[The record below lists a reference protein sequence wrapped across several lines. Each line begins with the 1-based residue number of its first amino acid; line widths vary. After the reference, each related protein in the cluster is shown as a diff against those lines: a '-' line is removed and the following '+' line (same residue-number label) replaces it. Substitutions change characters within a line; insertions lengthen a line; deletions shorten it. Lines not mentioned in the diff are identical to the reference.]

1 MIILLLLLILLLITL
16 SIATAYFAYKSYKFG
31 LIILNTQD
39 AIEDA
44 LDIFDERYAKMTDIM
59 QKPVF
64 FDSIEIRQVIED
76 ISVSRDAILFVAS
89 RLSSSQE
96 ASKDEDNNQK
106 EKSRPG
112 E

>member
-1 MIILLLLLILLLITL
+1 MIILLVLTLIIL
-16 SIATAYFAYKSYKFG
+16 SIATSYFAYKSYKFG
-31 LIILNTQD
+31 LVILRTQD

-44 LDIFDERYAKMTDIM
+44 LDIFDERYAKMTNIL

-76 ISVSRDAILFVAS
+76 ISISRDAILFVAS

-96 ASKDEDNNQK
+96 ASKDEENNQK
-106 EKSRPG
+106 EKSRPS

>member
-1 MIILLLLLILLLITL
+1 MDPPHQ
-16 SIATAYFAYKSYKFG
+16 FAPSSTWAG
-31 LIILNTQD
+31 C
-39 AIEDA
+39 
-44 LDIFDERYAKMTDIM
+44 IM

>member
-1 MIILLLLLILLLITL
+1 MIILLLVLTLIAL

-31 LIILNTQD
+31 LVILRTQD

-44 LDIFDERYAKMTDIM
+44 LDVFDERYAKMSDIM

-96 ASKDEDNNQK
+96 TSTDEENNQK

>member
-1 MIILLLLLILLLITL
+1 MIILLLVLTLIAL

-31 LIILNTQD
+31 LVILRTQD

-44 LDIFDERYAKMTDIM
+44 LDVFDERYAKMSDIM

-96 ASKDEDNNQK
+96 ASTDEDNNQK

>member
-1 MIILLLLLILLLITL
+1 MIILLLVLTLIAL

-31 LIILNTQD
+31 LVILRTQD

-44 LDIFDERYAKMTDIM
+44 LDVFDERYAKMTDIM

-96 ASKDEDNNQK
+96 TSTDEDNNQK
-106 EKSRPG
+106 EKSRPS

>member
-1 MIILLLLLILLLITL
+1 MIILLLVLTLIAL

-31 LIILNTQD
+31 LVILRTQD

-44 LDIFDERYAKMTDIM
+44 LDVFDERYAKMSDIM

>member
-1 MIILLLLLILLLITL
+1 MIILLLVLTLIAL

-31 LIILNTQD
+31 LVILRTQD

-44 LDIFDERYAKMTDIM
+44 LDVFDERYAKMSDIM

-96 ASKDEDNNQK
+96 TSTDEENNQK
-106 EKSRPG
+106 EKSRPS

>member
-1 MIILLLLLILLLITL
+1 MIILLLVLTLIAL

-31 LIILNTQD
+31 LVILRTQD

-44 LDIFDERYAKMTDIM
+44 PDVFDERYAKMTDIM

-96 ASKDEDNNQK
+96 TSTDEDNNQK
-106 EKSRPG
+106 EKSRPS

>member
-1 MIILLLLLILLLITL
+1 MIILLLVLTLIAL

-31 LIILNTQD
+31 LVILRTQD

-44 LDIFDERYAKMTDIM
+44 LDVFDERYAKMSDIM

-96 ASKDEDNNQK
+96 ASTDEDNTQK

>member
-1 MIILLLLLILLLITL
+1 
-16 SIATAYFAYKSYKFG
+16 
-31 LIILNTQD
+31 
-39 AIEDA
+39 
-44 LDIFDERYAKMTDIM
+44 MTDIM

-96 ASKDEDNNQK
+96 TSTDEENNQK
-106 EKSRPG
+106 EKSRPS